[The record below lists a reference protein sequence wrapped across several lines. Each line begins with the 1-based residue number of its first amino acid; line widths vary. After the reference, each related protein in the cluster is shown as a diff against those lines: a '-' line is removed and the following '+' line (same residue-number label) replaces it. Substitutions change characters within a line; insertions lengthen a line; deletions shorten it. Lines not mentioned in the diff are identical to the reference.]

1 MGDQPLTRAD
11 VLAWLDARRPAPP
24 AALRARLAAAVT
36 ESEESLP
43 EEFARLGGRLL
54 ARVAGR
60 PDGGRDLALDLLA
73 ADALVTY
80 AFEAQAETDVE
91 GLQTLADRIGGG
103 GRTMA
108 ENLV

>member
-1 MGDQPLTRAD
+1 MTRTE
-11 VLAWLDARRPAPP
+11 VLAWLDARQPSPP

-43 EEFARLGGRLL
+43 EHFARLGRRLL
-54 ARVAGR
+54 ARVAGQ

-80 AFEAQAETDVE
+80 AFEAQAEADIE
-91 GLQTLADRIGGG
+91 RLQSLADRIGGD
-103 GRTMA
+103 RTMA
-108 ENLV
+108 ENPV